1 MVDLL
6 DMVIPEEQE
15 EQIKQSLEEK
25 TKYKVRIK
33 SRLLES
39 GMYTTVYV
47 ISAVWVKYHV
57 HFHLI

>member
-39 GMYTTVYV
+39 EIYRFRESGRHIMF
-47 ISAVWVKYHV
+47 IWILS
-57 HFHLI
+57 

>member
-39 GMYTTVYV
+39 GMYRFRESGRN
-47 ISAVWVKYHV
+47 IMFIWILS
-57 HFHLI
+57 

>member
-39 GMYTTVYV
+39 EMYRFRESGRH
-47 ISAVWVKYHV
+47 IMFIWILS
-57 HFHLI
+57 